1 MRYDIAIGDSFCS
14 YEFPPTFSWFSFL
27 VCLFVGVTI
36 RNPAQTMN
44 GILSYTVKT
53 GDKKLLAFV
62 QFSRGTSVLNQP
74 VMGVYSMWK
83 SWSAIKDLKS
93 SLMSIE
99 MNNMPQMPLHVKYEA
114 SFWHLQM
121 GQKWNEIL
129 AATLQPWKGT
139 GWISDNN
146 CSPEAS
152 R

>member
-1 MRYDIAIGDSFCS
+1 MRYDIAMGDSFCS
-14 YEFPPTFSWFSFL
+14 YEFPPFLDFLFWFVYLLAS
-27 VCLFVGVTI
+27 
-36 RNPAQTMN
+36 QS
-44 GILSYTVKT
+44 GILPRLWMAFYHILWRQEI
-53 GDKKLLAFV
+53 KKLLAFA
-62 QFSRGTSVLNQP
+62 QFSRGTSVFSQP

-83 SWSAIKDLKS
+83 SQSAIKDLKS

-129 AATLQPWKGT
+129 AATLQSWKGT